1 MIPIRK
7 HRVSVWKKKETI
19 YNYVNLR
26 MPDEA
31 ALSRSEVSDDYG
43 IDLSDLEGNTTDTEA
58 ETEAET
64 KNSGISEESA
74 TSEDSTTM
82 EEEIESSGSYN
93 TPEGVTIS
101 YNRNQIAITATE
113 RQAVRVLCGG

>member
-1 MIPIRK
+1 ME
-7 HRVSVWKKKETI
+7 KEGNN
-19 YNYVNLR
+19 YDYVNLR

-43 IDLSDLEGNTTDTEA
+43 IDLSDLEEYTTDAEA

-82 EEEIESSGSYN
+82 EEEIESSGSYS

-101 YNRNQIAITATE
+101 YNVIR
-113 RQAVRVLCGG
+113 